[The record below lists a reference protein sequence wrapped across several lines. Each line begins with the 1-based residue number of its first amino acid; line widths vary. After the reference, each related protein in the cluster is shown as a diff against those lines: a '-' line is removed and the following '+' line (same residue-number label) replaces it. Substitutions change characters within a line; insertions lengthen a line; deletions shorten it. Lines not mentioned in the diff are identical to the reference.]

1 MRAESHFEDEVARI
15 ERARAA
21 TGDELTTLV
30 ADASEDVL
38 AEVLANPALTEVH
51 LILLLER
58 KGLPARILERIAKT
72 RDWMR
77 SYPVKKRIAIHP
89 RTPRR
94 LALPLLRQ
102 LYLFDLVEASLL
114 PSTTAE
120 AKRIAEEL
128 ILAKLPQLP
137 LGQKLT
143 LAKRGAGRI
152 AAALLREGH
161 AQIIPL
167 AIDNAFLTEAH
178 VLRVL
183 AEDDLPDGIAG
194 AIAAHR
200 RWSHMPQIRVA
211 LVRNPS
217 TPLARVLGFLPD
229 LTLSTLR
236 DLVELQ
242 SLSPNLREYL
252 RHEMEKRMRRQQNA
266 T

>member
-1 MRAESHFEDEVARI
+1 MRDEAHFEDEVVRI

-21 TGDELTTLV
+21 TGDELTALV
-30 ADASEDVL
+30 EDSSEDVL
-38 AEVLANPALTEVH
+38 AEVLANPALSEAH

-72 RDWMR
+72 REWMR
-77 SYPVKKRIAIHP
+77 SYPVKKRVAIHP
-89 RTPRR
+89 RTPRL
-94 LALPLLRQ
+94 LALPMLRQ

-120 AKRIAEEL
+120 AKRVAEEL

-152 AAALLREGH
+152 AAALLLEGH
-161 AQIIPL
+161 AQLMSL

-183 AEDDLPDGIAG
+183 ARDDLPDGVAAALAG
-194 AIAAHR
+194 HR
-200 RWSHMPQIRVA
+200 KWSHLPQVRVA

-242 SLSPNLREYL
+242 SLSSNLREYL
-252 RHEMEKRMRRQQNA
+252 RHEMEKRTRRLKA